1 VKLVRLFKDDC
12 GWTSFL
18 RLEPGTVVAKHRHTG
33 ETQVV
38 TLEGQRRLEG
48 GAVIGPG
55 GNVYEPTGNVD
66 TWSAVGDVPLV
77 VYGTVF
83 GAVEPS
89 TRRAT
94 SPRASPPR
102 ARSRPTANTAP
113 RPASRTSI
121 WSFDQL
127 ARKKQRG
134 MSIRR
139 AAVRRWGKKRR

>member
-83 GAVEPS
+83 GAVEYIDEEGHLTSRVTTTS
-89 TRRAT
+89 TLETYRKHCAAT
-94 SPRASPPR
+94 GVPYV
-102 ARSRPTANTAP
+102 
-113 RPASRTSI
+113 
-121 WSFDQL
+121 DL
-127 ARKKQRG
+127 
-134 MSIRR
+134 
-139 AAVRRWGKKRR
+139 VV